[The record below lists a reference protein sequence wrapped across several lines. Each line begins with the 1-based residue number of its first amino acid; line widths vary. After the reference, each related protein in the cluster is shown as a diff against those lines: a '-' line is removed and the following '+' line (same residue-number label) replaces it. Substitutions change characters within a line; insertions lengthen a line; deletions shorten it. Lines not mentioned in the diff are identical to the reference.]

1 MAASNALPCQWT
13 PILPLYTVRSP
24 LPPAIAVASSGA
36 AINDGFCYFCIL
48 QTDIS
53 SSAYLET
60 FADLRRGVPKRPYIT
75 KSIQMAE
82 SDGPLKVED
91 QIRRVPILRLLD
103 CKKRRYIEPLY
114 TRQSSYKL
122 SDSLVPSQRLLVTAG
137 IVAFGPSAPGHT
149 CNGSIVDI
157 YGTVDQ
163 GVSVVP
169 WHLSRS
175 IRRAAGA

>member
-1 MAASNALPCQWT
+1 MTLASKAMPCQRT

-53 SSAYLET
+53 SSASLET
-60 FADLRRGVPKRPYIT
+60 FAALRRGVPKRPYIT

-103 CKKRRYIEPLY
+103 CKKRRLLNLY
-114 TRQSSYKL
+114 TRANRATNYA
-122 SDSLVPSQRLLVTAG
+122 DSTTSNIFDLAETDSNKDSGHGANHLLRN
-137 IVAFGPSAPGHT
+137 HT
-149 CNGSIVDI
+149 K
-157 YGTVDQ
+157 
-163 GVSVVP
+163 
-169 WHLSRS
+169 
-175 IRRAAGA
+175 

>member
-1 MAASNALPCQWT
+1 MAASKALPCQWT

-122 SDSLVPSQRLLVTAG
+122 RGLNHRYDLGSLTHESTGSSDRTE
-137 IVAFGPSAPGHT
+137 I
-149 CNGSIVDI
+149 
-157 YGTVDQ
+157 
-163 GVSVVP
+163 
-169 WHLSRS
+169 
-175 IRRAAGA
+175 